1 MIRIFLLVVLLIN
14 SLACLSQS
22 TSKEF
27 LSYFLNDYLPAK
39 NVQKINNKIDHS
51 VFAKRYNTLIK
62 RLESILKTD
71 SCKEIRSNTKKYIEH
86 LRSTEIRENY
96 NEWFPPNQLFAV
108 DSFYAADSI
117 DATNVKEYIKAIQ
130 DSQKVVTIDKPV
142 PIVTHQDTILSELR
156 LKHHNSFLKAFNLI
170 ERSIEITVP
179 YFFNDQT
186 SCLLTY
192 VRHMNYWPEAK
203 VLLFEKS
210 RENWTF
216 KRVVF
221 DQELYLD
228 DENSPYLNRQQ

>member
-1 MIRIFLLVVLLIN
+1 MIRYCLFVITLFN

-22 TSKEF
+22 KSKEF

-39 NVQKINNKIDHS
+39 NIQKINDKSVHS
-51 VFAKRYNTLIK
+51 AFAKRYNTLIK

-71 SCKEIRSNTKKYIEH
+71 SSQEIRSNTKKYIEH
-86 LRSTEIRENY
+86 LRSTEISENY

-130 DSQKVVTIDKPV
+130 DSQKTATINKPV
-142 PIVTHQDTILSELR
+142 PTITHQDTILSNLR
-156 LKHHNSFLKAFNLI
+156 LKRHNAFIKAHNI
-170 ERSIEITVP
+170 IDQSIEITVP
-179 YFFNDQT
+179 YFFNDHT

-192 VRHMNYWPEAK
+192 VRHMNYRPESK

-210 RENWTF
+210 GESWTF

-221 DQELYLD
+221 DHELYLD

>member
-1 MIRIFLLVVLLIN
+1 MIKYCLFVIALFN
-14 SLACLSQS
+14 SLACLAQS

-62 RLESILKTD
+62 GIEFILKTD
-71 SCKEIRSNTKKYIEH
+71 SSKEIRSNTKKYIEH

-96 NEWFPPNQLFAV
+96 NEWFPTNQLFEI
-108 DSFYAADSI
+108 DSFYAAYSLVVTI
-117 DATNVKEYIKAIQ
+117 EKEYIKALQ
-130 DSQKVVTIDKPV
+130 DSQKTATIDKPV

-156 LKHHNSFLKAFNLI
+156 LKHHNSFLKAFNFI

-210 RENWTF
+210 GENWTF

-228 DENSPYLNRQQ
+228 DENSPYLNRRL

>member
-1 MIRIFLLVVLLIN
+1 MIRYCLFVIALFN

-22 TSKEF
+22 KSKEF

-39 NVQKINNKIDHS
+39 NIQKINDKSVHS

-96 NEWFPPNQLFAV
+96 NEWFPTNQLFEI
-108 DSFYAADSI
+108 DSFYAAYSLVVTI
-117 DATNVKEYIKAIQ
+117 EKEYIKALQ
-130 DSQKVVTIDKPV
+130 DSQKTATIDKPV
-142 PIVTHQDTILSELR
+142 PIVTHQDKILSDLR
-156 LKHHNSFLKAFNLI
+156 LKRHNGFIKAHNI
-170 ERSIEITVP
+170 IDQSIEITVP
-179 YFFNDQT
+179 YFFNDHT

-192 VRHMNYWPEAK
+192 VRHMNYRPESK

-210 RENWTF
+210 GGSWTF

-221 DQELYLD
+221 DNELMFD